1 MPIRIDDT
9 DARAVV
15 IDRRE
20 AQLDAA
26 TTSRIEHELFTAWLD
41 ERHRNAD
48 VEWHWGDALRNEF
61 GAVTVRPR
69 RRVAVVLQT
78 ARSDCGAACL
88 AMVPAARGC
97 PRPLVEVRDLLD
109 PGRDGVTALDLRDA
123 GRQLGLT
130 ARAVRVDVA
139 AHGPAALTGLQL
151 PVVAHWA
158 GQHFVVVEG
167 ITPEGAE
174 VIDPAVGRLR
184 LSVEEFRRAATGVVL
199 EFRRSDGAPA
209 RPARMPGAVRTLLA
223 PVLRENRRSLL
234 RVLGVSLLL
243 LILGLSLPVAT
254 ALVADPHDVRAG
266 RARVGA
272 GSRPRPSGRRGPP
285 FVGACGRR
293 RPAAAFDRRSAR
305 RGDGGTTPGRALP
318 VLRTTRHR

>member
-69 RRVAVVLQT
+69 RRVAVVLHT

-88 AMVPAARGC
+88 AMVLAARGC

-184 LSVEEFRRAATGVVL
+184 LSVEEFRVRRQASSLSSAARMGRLRV
-199 EFRRSDGAPA
+199 
-209 RPARMPGAVRTLLA
+209 RPACRVRCARCWRPCSGRT
-223 PVLRENRRSLL
+223 
-234 RVLGVSLLL
+234 
-243 LILGLSLPVAT
+243 
-254 ALVADPHDVRAG
+254 AG
-266 RARVGA
+266 RCSGFSV
-272 GSRPRPSGRRGPP
+272 SRS
-285 FVGACGRR
+285 CC
-293 RPAAAFDRRSAR
+293 
-305 RGDGGTTPGRALP
+305 
-318 VLRTTRHR
+318 